1 MRRGQLRHIIHYQV
15 NLGCGVDGHI
25 AGDVYQT
32 FLEESESMF
41 DQLVEHSHALL
52 AMADI
57 S

>member
-1 MRRGQLRHIIHYQV
+1 MRTGQLRHIIHYQV